1 MVETSMKYPRKNIK
15 FSDFKQA
22 EEANQKI
29 WKTFCKMEMRKKEI
43 SDHYASK
50 N

>member
-1 MVETSMKYPRKNIK
+1 MK
-15 FSDFKQA
+15 FSNFKQA

-29 WKTFCKMEMRKKEI
+29 QETFCKMEMRKKEI